1 VIRPTRRRREC
12 ERGEVV
18 EEGSDAM

>member
-18 EEGSDAM
+18 EKGSDAM